1 MKSSVLAGGCTVAL
15 VLLAGCSSQDA
26 DTPDDTA
33 STTATSAT
41 VEDAP
46 AESGN
51 APAGAAADHIKFGS
65 SDVGEISSVT
75 CQSEGGVTTITVE
88 ADQDATVVLTDEET
102 PAVKSVS
109 IGEAGSDGPSLV
121 FLQGVSPTPEA
132 KRDGNRVTVTGSGM
146 GTDSAETSD
155 PGTPVEMPFEVAVSC
170 P

>member
-1 MKSSVLAGGCTVAL
+1 MAL

-109 IGEAGSDGPSLV
+109 IGRPARTDRPWCSCRVSRRRRKPSA
-121 FLQGVSPTPEA
+121 TA
-132 KRDGNRVTVTGSGM
+132 TGSR
-146 GTDSAETSD
+146 
-155 PGTPVEMPFEVAVSC
+155 
-170 P
+170 